1 MPKNPTFKVVQT
13 KRGWKVEK
21 PASLS
26 ATGQRERCFFKTR
39 DKAQQFATKLKE
51 QALAHGANAATIRP
65 ALADE
70 ATRAADMLK
79 PYGISLLDAAKRIA
93 QIEKDKTASMDVAAA
108 LAAFLLE
115 KDDKGDWQ
123 RRAYEKM
130 GTDLQTDF
138 EGRMLST
145 ITPTELYAH
154 VDAYTGADTTFNSR
168 ATSIKTF
175 WRWCSKLPRNW
186 CDLKTVE
193 VLEKRKTRRSAI
205 GVMSAEQCRTLLE
218 TAEEHYPECVP
229 GFAIS
234 LFTGMRQAELARL
247 DPDDITHEGITL
259 RGDSTKTNRRR
270 FVEMPAPLEAWLK
283 AYPVSETV
291 LPANWFR
298 KEKAVRR
305 KAGWGVWCDLFDPP
319 AAPEESPDWPDNG
332 LRHTHASV
340 MVALGKPL
348 DNLTFEF
355 GHSGGAAVLKAH
367 YVGVMTKA
375 EAIKIWSI
383 GPNGTVI
390 PVIESVPSPFSEQ
403 AKAATKAAKATKSA
417 SAKKKAAPKPKAQA

>member
-1 MPKNPTFKVVQT
+1 MPKNPTFKITQT
-13 KRGWKVEK
+13 KQGWKVEK

-26 ATGQRERCFFKTR
+26 PTGLRERCFFKTR
-39 DKAQQFATKLKE
+39 AKAQQFAAKLKE

-70 ATRAADMLK
+70 ATRAADILK

-93 QIEKDKTASMDVAAA
+93 KMEMDKESSMDVGVA
-108 LAAFLLE
+108 LSQFLLE
-115 KDDKGDWQ
+115 KEDKSDSQ

-130 GTDLQTDF
+130 STALQTDF
-138 EGRMLST
+138 TGRMLST
-145 ITPTELYAH
+145 ITPAELYAH
-154 VDAYTGADTTFNSR
+154 VEAYSGADTTFNSR

-175 WRWCSKLPRNW
+175 WRWCSRLPRNW

-193 VLEKRKTRRSAI
+193 VLEKRKIRKGAI
-205 GVMSAEQCRTLLE
+205 GVLTSEQCRALLV
-218 TAEEHYPECVP
+218 TAETRYPECVP
-229 GFAIS
+229 AFAIG
-234 LFTGMRQAELARL
+234 LFTGMRQAELERL
-247 DPDDITHEGITL
+247 EPGDITHEGITL
-259 RGDSTKTNRRR
+259 SADSTKTNRRR
-270 FVEMPAPLEAWLK
+270 FIEMPAPLAAWLRV
-283 AYPVSETV
+283 YPIDETV
-291 LPANWFR
+291 LPANWIR

-305 KAGWGVWCDLFDPP
+305 KAGWRVWCDLFDPP
-319 AAPEESPDWPDNG
+319 GAPEDSPDWPDNG

-348 DNLTFEF
+348 DSLTFEF

-383 GPNGTVI
+383 GPSGVVI
-390 PVIESVPSPFSEQ
+390 PVIEEVPSPFSEH
-403 AKAATKAAKATKSA
+403 AKAAKARPNTDG
-417 SAKKKAAPKPKAQA
+417 KKQA